1 MTEAPKR
8 VMQKQKQKRI
18 GQPRLPGSCISDAEN
33 QLLIEM
39 SKKYGSKKHLYSKG
53 WSYLK
58 IIQKSRLTCIM
69 P

>member
-53 WSYLK
+53 
-58 IIQKSRLTCIM
+58 
-69 P
+69 

>member
-1 MTEAPKR
+1 MAMTEAQKR
-8 VMQKQKQKRI
+8 AMQKQKQKRI

-53 WSYLK
+53 
-58 IIQKSRLTCIM
+58 
-69 P
+69 